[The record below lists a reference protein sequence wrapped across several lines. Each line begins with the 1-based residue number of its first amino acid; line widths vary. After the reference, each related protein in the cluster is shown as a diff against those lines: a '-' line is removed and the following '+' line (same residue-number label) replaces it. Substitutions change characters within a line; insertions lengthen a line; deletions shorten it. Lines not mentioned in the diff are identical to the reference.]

1 MFIHFKRGYKK
12 IGCGCKS
19 QVRRVNRKATA
30 IECERRVL
38 RVKACFSK

>member
-12 IGCGCKS
+12 IGCGCEV
-19 QVRRVNRKATA
+19 QVRRVNKKATA

-38 RVKACFSK
+38 RVKSSL